1 MKNVSTI
8 GSLLV
13 LTALS
18 LTGCNTYQYEY
29 REVNTT
35 RYSPSSGSSRSSSK
49 AEASSPI
56 NSSSGSYG
64 NYGTQEPVRK
74 PPTFSN

>member
-1 MKNVSTI
+1 MKRAFI
-8 GSLLV
+8 LGSFAFI
-13 LTALS
+13 TGLS
-18 LTGCNTYQYEY
+18 LVGCQTYQFEY

-35 RYSPSSGSSRSSSK
+35 RYSSGSASSSK

-64 NYGTQEPVRK
+64 NYGSQEPVRK
-74 PPTFSN
+74 PATFSN

>member
-1 MKNVSTI
+1 MKNVSII
-8 GSLLV
+8 GTLLV
-13 LTALS
+13 VTALI
-18 LTGCNTYQYEY
+18 LTGCNTYQFEY

-64 NYGTQEPVRK
+64 HYGSQEPVRK

>member
-1 MKNVSTI
+1 MKNILTI
-8 GSLLV
+8 GSLQILTSIALV
-13 LTALS
+13 
-18 LTGCNTYQYEY
+18 GCNTYQFEY

-35 RYSPSSGSSRSSSK
+35 RYSPSSGNRSSSK

-56 NSSSGSYG
+56 NSSSGNYG
-64 NYGTQEPVRK
+64 YYGTQEPVRK